1 MSELEKLEE
10 LRKKVVKKTVT
21 GIVIAVALALFMF
34 ILTDGNSYLYSFV
47 VMGSIVIGIIITT
60 IITRKDTQEFNKLY
74 KTTIVLNSF
83 KKIFTDVDYDM
94 EKGISYEQI
103 ASTQMMNMGDRFYSN
118 DYFKAKYKN
127 INFESADVHIQE
139 EHTDSDGDTTYVTI
153 FRGQWFVFDFNKP
166 FKANIQVCA
175 KNFSNARRGSLFSKT
190 KYNKVAM
197 EDIEFNKEFRVYAQN
212 ELDAFY
218 VLTPNTM
225 EKIKELKRKTNGRL
239 LLCFIDNRLHVGLH
253 NNKDLFEANIFKK
266 INIDEENNKT
276 LNEMKI
282 ITEFVDTL
290 DLDNDLFRREV

>member
-1 MSELEKLEE
+1 MSELDKLEE
-10 LRKKVVKKTVT
+10 LRKKVLKKTII
-21 GIVIAVALALFMF
+21 GIVISVALAFF
-34 ILTDGNSYLYSFV
+34 IDCRRGGYLIHLIFV
-47 VMGSIVIGIIITT
+47 GILITY
-60 IITRKDTQEFNKLY
+60 IITRKDKKEFNKLY

-83 KKIFTDVDYDM
+83 KKVFTDIEYDM
-94 EKGISYEQI
+94 EKGISYEEI
-103 ASTQMMNMGDRFYSN
+103 AFTEMMNMGDIFHSN
-118 DYFKAKYKN
+118 DYVKAKYKD
-127 INFESADVHIQE
+127 INFESSDVHIQE
-139 EHTDSDGDTTYVTI
+139 RDTDSDGNTTYVTI
-153 FRGQWFVFDFNKP
+153 FKGQWFIFDFNKP

-175 KNFSNARRGSLFSKT
+175 KNFRNARRGGLFSKI
-190 KYNKVAM
+190 KYNKVSM
-197 EDIEFNKEFRVYAQN
+197 EDIDFNKQFRVYAQN

-225 EKIKELKRKTNGRL
+225 ERIKGLKRKTKGKL

-266 INIDEENNKT
+266 INLDDENNKT

>member
-10 LRKKVVKKTVT
+10 LRKIVVKKTVT
-21 GIVIAVALALFMF
+21 GIAIAVVLAFLMF
-34 ILTDGNSYLYSFV
+34 ILTEGKSGSYLFPFV
-47 VMGSIVIGIIITT
+47 VIDIIITT
-60 IITRKDTQEFNKLY
+60 IITRKDKKEFNKLY

-83 KKIFTDVDYDM
+83 KKAFTDVDYDM
-94 EKGISYEQI
+94 EKGISYDQI

-127 INFESADVHIQE
+127 INFESSDVHIQE

-153 FRGQWFVFDFNKP
+153 FKGQWFVFDFNKP

-190 KYNKVAM
+190 KYNKVVM

-225 EKIKELKRKTNGRL
+225 EKIKELKRKTKGKL

-282 ITEFVDTL
+282 ITEFIDTL

>member
-1 MSELEKLEE
+1 MSELDKLEE

-21 GIVIAVALALFMF
+21 GIVIAVAIAFFMF
-34 ILTDGNSYLYSFV
+34 ILTEGRSGSYLFPFV
-47 VMGSIVIGIIITT
+47 VVGIIITT
-60 IITRKDTQEFNKLY
+60 IITRKDKKEFNKLY

-83 KKIFTDVDYDM
+83 KKVFTDVDYDM

-127 INFESADVHIQE
+127 INFESSDVHIQE

-190 KYNKVAM
+190 KYNKVDM

-225 EKIKELKRKTNGRL
+225 EKIKELKRKTKGRL

>member
-21 GIVIAVALALFMF
+21 GIVIAVALAFFMF
-34 ILTDGNSYLYSFV
+34 VLTGGKSGSYLFPFV
-47 VMGSIVIGIIITT
+47 VIGIIITT

-127 INFESADVHIQE
+127 INFESSDVHIQE

-190 KYNKVAM
+190 KYNKVSM

-225 EKIKELKRKTNGRL
+225 EKIKELKRKTKGRL

-266 INIDEENNKT
+266 INIDEENSKT